1 MAGSNVGRVLTRRPD
16 LRLVRGLAGS
26 ALVLNVLL
34 VVSGGAVRLTDS
46 GLGCPTWPR
55 CSAGSLTVTRVGWP
69 GGVSPPGSHGTV
81 RDSLPSHGSSHPGS
95 R

>member
-1 MAGSNVGRVLTRRPD
+1 MVAPNPEVEFVSSRLACATHELIGVIGDRWSVL
-16 LRLVRGLAGS
+16 V
-26 ALVLNVLL
+26 
-34 VVSGGAVRLTDS
+34 
-46 GLGCPTWPR
+46 
-55 CSAGSLTVTRVGWP
+55 VGWP